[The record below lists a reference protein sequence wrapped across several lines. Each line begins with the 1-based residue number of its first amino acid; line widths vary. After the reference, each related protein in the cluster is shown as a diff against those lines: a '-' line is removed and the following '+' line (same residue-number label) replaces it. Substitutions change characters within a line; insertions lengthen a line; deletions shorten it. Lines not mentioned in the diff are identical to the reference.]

1 MWLLV
6 SNQAG
11 SVDPPL
17 TEGFLLAHSEI
28 SADLIAA
35 YRATDYRLGQG
46 ADAFTLR
53 IDTYAGAL
61 SRLYALSRCT
71 CGVFIT
77 AYNPFGKD
85 QSLEANESAHTRL
98 REELKVLAPGRVIE
112 GAGADPTGD
121 RPEEKSFFALGLDL
135 NAARDLGSSYKQ
147 DAIVWV
153 GEDAVPKLILLR

>member
-1 MWLLV
+1 MA
-6 SNQAG
+6 Q
-11 SVDPPL
+11 
-17 TEGFLLAHSEI
+17 SEI

-35 YRATDYRLGQG
+35 YRATHYRVGQG

-61 SRLYALSRCT
+61 SRLYASSGCT

-85 QSLEANESAHTRL
+85 QKSPESNESAHTRL
-98 REELKVLAPGRVIE
+98 REELKVLPPGRVIE
-112 GAGADPTGD
+112 GAGADPSGT
-121 RPEEKSFFALGLDL
+121 RSEESFFALGLDL
-135 NAARDLGSSYKQ
+135 DAARDLGTRYKQ

-153 GEDAVPKLILLR
+153 GEDAVPRLILLR